1 MDMERKLKLTDLID
15 ANMLQK
21 IQDAFSD
28 MTGMAALTTDVNG
41 VAVTE
46 GSNFSD
52 FCMKYTRA
60 SVLGCARCEQCDRK
74 GAELALDSGKP
85 VIYFCHAGL
94 MEYAAP
100 IMADGELVGCIVGG
114 QVLTEPMDLEQARKT
129 AREIGVDE
137 DEYAKAAEKIHIL
150 DQGTIDNAAKF
161 LYTFA
166 DVLSDMAY
174 NKYRVY
180 QANYNMRAN
189 LELVYKSYEQLEKS
203 ENMKSDFLAN
213 MSHEIRTPMNAVI
226 GMAEMALREDLPLAA
241 RDYIGQIK
249 EAGKSLLTIINDIL
263 DFSKIESGK
272 MDITEVDYEPMSV
285 LYDVANIVMTR
296 LKDKDVELVLEV
308 APNLPNKLWGD
319 NIRIKQVLLNLANNA
334 AKFTMQGKVTM
345 RMECAKMTPDEIRL
359 QITVEDTGIGIKKED
374 VGKLFQSF
382 QQVDSKR
389 NRNIEGTGLGL
400 AISKK
405 LLTLM
410 NGSIWVESEYGKGSK
425 FSCVL
430 PQRIVDDTPSIQIKE
445 PESMLVAGLISHPI
459 IRESLCADASKLGV
473 QDIRLLSPKD
483 LDTLPQQDKVF
494 LFIELPLFEG
504 VVEEYVKNH
513 PDVKAVL
520 ILDFYDHVKYDIPN
534 LLMLRKPL
542 FALNIAM
549 VLNGEELHFDEDTD
563 EKEFDFIAPEA
574 KILIVDD
581 NAVNLTV
588 AEGLLEPLKMELDTV
603 TGGKEAI
610 EKISKVHYDIV
621 FMDHMMPE
629 LDGVETTHI
638 IRRFHPEYN
647 DVPIIAL
654 TANAVEGTKEMF
666 CREGMNDFV
675 AKPIELRMLAAKVRQ
690 WLPVEKIQK
699 AYNTM
704 TADKNMKKA
713 EQMVVGDLNVKF
725 AMEFLVSEELFWKVL
740 KVFYYSIEKKVN
752 QIKTMEEEE
761 DWTGYTIEVHAL
773 KNSAKQIGAISLSDK
788 AALLEKAGN
797 ARDAETIHKCTDEM
811 LEQYNGYLEMLAPF
825 CRDEEDSAD
834 KKEISDAQLESCF
847 AKIRDAIED
856 LDMDQM
862 EEVIREMERYQYDEW
877 QQELFE
883 QLKYAADEMDVDQ
896 CETILNDWE
905 GQLKKV
911 ELT

>member
-1 MDMERKLKLTDLID
+1 
-15 ANMLQK
+15 
-21 IQDAFSD
+21 
-28 MTGMAALTTDVNG
+28 
-41 VAVTE
+41 
-46 GSNFSD
+46 
-52 FCMKYTRA
+52 
-60 SVLGCARCEQCDRK
+60 
-74 GAELALDSGKP
+74 
-85 VIYFCHAGL
+85 
-94 MEYAAP
+94 
-100 IMADGELVGCIVGG
+100 
-114 QVLTEPMDLEQARKT
+114 
-129 AREIGVDE
+129 
-137 DEYAKAAEKIHIL
+137 
-150 DQGTIDNAAKF
+150 
-161 LYTFA
+161 
-166 DVLSDMAY
+166 
-174 NKYRVY
+174 
-180 QANYNMRAN
+180 
-189 LELVYKSYEQLEKS
+189 
-203 ENMKSDFLAN
+203 
-213 MSHEIRTPMNAVI
+213 
-226 GMAEMALREDLPLAA
+226 
-241 RDYIGQIK
+241 
-249 EAGKSLLTIINDIL
+249 
-263 DFSKIESGK
+263 
-272 MDITEVDYEPMSV
+272 
-285 LYDVANIVMTR
+285 
-296 LKDKDVELVLEV
+296 
-308 APNLPNKLWGD
+308 
-319 NIRIKQVLLNLANNA
+319 
-334 AKFTMQGKVTM
+334 
-345 RMECAKMTPDEIRL
+345 
-359 QITVEDTGIGIKKED
+359 
-374 VGKLFQSF
+374 
-382 QQVDSKR
+382 
-389 NRNIEGTGLGL
+389 
-400 AISKK
+400 
-405 LLTLM
+405 
-410 NGSIWVESEYGKGSK
+410 
-425 FSCVL
+425 
-430 PQRIVDDTPSIQIKE
+430 
-445 PESMLVAGLISHPI
+445 
-459 IRESLCADASKLGV
+459 
-473 QDIRLLSPKD
+473 
-483 LDTLPQQDKVF
+483 
-494 LFIELPLFEG
+494 
-504 VVEEYVKNH
+504 
-513 PDVKAVL
+513 
-520 ILDFYDHVKYDIPN
+520 
-534 LLMLRKPL
+534 
-542 FALNIAM
+542 
-549 VLNGEELHFDEDTD
+549 
-563 EKEFDFIAPEA
+563 
-574 KILIVDD
+574 
-581 NAVNLTV
+581 
-588 AEGLLEPLKMELDTV
+588 
-603 TGGKEAI
+603 
-610 EKISKVHYDIV
+610 
-621 FMDHMMPE
+621 MMPE

>member
-1 MDMERKLKLTDLID
+1 MEMDRELKLTDLID
-15 ANMLQK
+15 VKMLQK
-21 IQDAFSD
+21 IQDSFAN
-28 MTGMAALTTDVNG
+28 MTGMAALTTDVYG

-46 GSNFSD
+46 GTNFSN
-52 FCMKYTRA
+52 FCMKYTRQ
-60 SVLGCARCEQCDRK
+60 SKTGCARCMYCDRK
-74 GAELALDSGKP
+74 GAELALESGRS
-85 VIYFCHAGL
+85 VIYTCHAGL
-94 MEYAAP
+94 MDYAAP
-100 IMADGELVGCIVGG
+100 IMADGTLVGCFIGG
-114 QVLTEPMDLEQARKT
+114 QVLAEPIDLKRV
-129 AREIGVDE
+129 REIADQIGVDE
-137 DEYAKAAEKIHIL
+137 DEYVEAAKEIRVL
-150 DQGTIDNAAKF
+150 DQEAIDNAAEF
-161 LYTFA
+161 LYTVA

-174 NKYRVY
+174 SKYRVY
-180 QANYNMRAN
+180 QANDNMKAN
-189 LELVYKSYEQLEKS
+189 LELVYKSYEQLERS

-226 GMAEMALREDLPLAA
+226 GMAEMALREELPKAA

-272 MDITEVDYEPMSV
+272 MDITEVDYEPMSM
-285 LYDVANIVMTR
+285 LYDVSNIIMTR
-296 LKDKDVELVLEV
+296 LKDKDVELVLDV

-319 NIRIKQVLLNLANNA
+319 NIRIKQVLLNIANNA
-334 AKFTMQGKVTM
+334 AKFTMHGKVIMKVEYSKT
-345 RMECAKMTPDEIRL
+345 TPDEISL

-374 VGKLFQSF
+374 MGKMFQSF
-382 QQVDSKR
+382 QQLDSKR

-400 AISKK
+400 AITKK

-430 PQRIVDDTPSIQIKE
+430 PQRIVDDTPSIGINE
-445 PESMLVAGLISHPI
+445 PSSMIVAGLISHPVV
-459 IRESLCADASKLGV
+459 RESLCADAARLGV
-473 QDIRLLSPKD
+473 EDIRLLSQKE
-483 LDTLPQQDKVF
+483 LDMLPVHDKVF
-494 LFIELPLFEG
+494 LFIEYPLFNDT
-504 VVEEYVKNH
+504 VEAYVENH
-513 PDVKAVL
+513 PEITAVL
-520 ILDFYDHVKYDIPN
+520 ILDFYDHVEYNIPN

-549 VLNGEELHFDEDTD
+549 VLNGEELHFDNETD

-574 KILIVDD
+574 QILIVDD

-588 AEGLLEPLKMELDTV
+588 AEGLLEPLKMNVDTV
-603 TGGKEAI
+603 TSGKEAI
-610 EKISKVHYDIV
+610 EKISTIHYDIV

-629 LDGVETTHI
+629 LDGIETTHI

-654 TANAVEGTKEMF
+654 TANAVEGTKELF

-699 AYNTM
+699 VYGTM
-704 TADKNMKKA
+704 TSDKSMKKA
-713 EQMVVGDLNVKF
+713 EQIVVGDLNVKF

-740 KVFYYSIEKKVN
+740 KVFYLSIDKKVKL
-752 QIKTMEEEE
+752 IKSMEEAE

-773 KNSAKQIGAISLSDK
+773 KNCAKQIGAISLSDK

-797 ARDAETIHKCTDEM
+797 ARDAATIHKNTDEM
-811 LEQYNGYLEMLAPF
+811 LEQYMGYLEMLEPF
-825 CRDEEDSAD
+825 CQDDEESSE
-834 KKEISDAQLESCF
+834 KEEISDDKLIGYFSQ
-847 AKIRDAIED
+847 IRNAAED

-862 EEVIREMERYQYDEW
+862 EEVIREMDQYHYDEA
-877 QQELFE
+877 QKELFD
-883 QLKYAADEMDVDQ
+883 QLKEAADEMDVDR
-896 CETILNDWE
+896 CEAISNDWE
-905 GQLKKV
+905 SQLTKR
-911 ELT
+911 

>member
-15 ANMLQK
+15 VSMLQK
-21 IQDAFSD
+21 IQDSFAD
-28 MTGMAALTTDVNG
+28 MTGMAALTTDING
-41 VAVTE
+41 VAVTK

-52 FCMKYTRA
+52 FCMKYTR
-60 SVLGCARCEQCDRK
+60 SSMIGCARCEQCDRN
-74 GAELALDSGKP
+74 GAELALESGKS
-85 VIYFCHAGL
+85 VIYSCHAGL
-94 MEYAAP
+94 MNYAAP
-100 IMADGELVGCIVGG
+100 IMADGELVGCFVGG
-114 QVLTEPMDLEQARKT
+114 QVLLEPIDMERVRKT
-129 AREIGVDE
+129 AKEIGVDE
-137 DEYAKAAEKIHIL
+137 EEYVEAAGRIPIL
-150 DQGTIDNAAKF
+150 EQRPIDNAAKF
-161 LYTFA
+161 LYTVA
-166 DVLSDMAY
+166 DVISDMAY

-180 QANYNMRAN
+180 QVNDNMKAN
-189 LELVYKSYEQLEKS
+189 LELVYKSYEQLERS

-226 GMAEMALREDLPLAA
+226 GMAEMALREELPQAA

-249 EAGKSLLTIINDIL
+249 EAGKSLLKIINDIL

-285 LYDVANIVMTR
+285 LYDVANIVTTR
-296 LKDKDVELVLEV
+296 LKDKDVELVLDV

-345 RMECAKMTPDEIRL
+345 RLEYSKMTPDEIRL
-359 QITVEDTGIGIKKED
+359 QISVEDTGIGIKKED
-374 VGKLFQSF
+374 MDKLFQSF

-400 AISKK
+400 AISKR
-405 LLTLM
+405 LITLM

-445 PESMLVAGLISHPI
+445 PEKMTIAGVISHPI
-459 IRESLCADASKLGV
+459 VRDSLCADAARLGV
-473 QDIRLLSPKD
+473 KDVRVLSAKE
-483 LDTLPQQDKVF
+483 LDTLPDHDKVF
-494 LFIELPLFEG
+494 LFIELPLFQG
-504 VVEEYVKNH
+504 RVEEYVKSH
-513 PDVKAVL
+513 PKLTAVL
-520 ILDFYDHVKYDIPN
+520 ILDFYDRVQYEIPN

-549 VLNGEELHFDEDTD
+549 VLNGEELHFDDDTD
-563 EKEFDFIAPEA
+563 EKEFDFIAPDA

-588 AEGLLEPLKMELDTV
+588 AEGLLEPLKMEVETV

-610 EKISKVHYDIV
+610 EMISKVHYDIV

-704 TADKNMKKA
+704 TTDKNIKEA
-713 EQMVVGDLNVKF
+713 EQIVVGDLNVKF
-725 AMEFLVSEELFWKVL
+725 AMEFLVSEDLFWKVL
-740 KVFYYSIEKKVN
+740 KVFYYSIEKKVH
-752 QIKTMEEEE
+752 QIKVLEEAE
-761 DWTGYTIEVHAL
+761 DWTGYTIEVYAL
-773 KNSAKQIGAISLSDK
+773 KNSSKQIGAIALSDK

-797 ARDAETIHKCTDEM
+797 ARDAETIHRCTDEM
-811 LEQYNGYLEMLAPF
+811 LEQYHGYLEVLAPF
-825 CRDEEDSAD
+825 CQEEEESGE
-834 KKEISDAQLESCF
+834 KKEFSDTALESCF
-847 AKIRDAIED
+847 GKIRDAVED
-856 LDMDQM
+856 LDMDAM
-862 EEVIREMERYQYDEW
+862 EEVIREMDQYHYDEW
-877 QQELFE
+877 QQEIFE
-883 QLKYAADEMDVDQ
+883 KLKEAADEMDVDQ
-896 CETILNDWE
+896 CETIIDDWE
-905 GQLKKV
+905 KQRK
-911 ELT
+911 TR